1 MRHSRSANAKKF
13 LKLTLAL
20 YTFLLIGIFSL
31 ISTTLIHKESD
42 KVEAQTSCTT
52 AAECYGLVCE
62 WPDATYCTYGDARYT
77 TGSEPGSCICLRG
90 SDQPAS
96 NNGCVVNPPTTCAST
111 LAGCPTGW
119 EDCGTSNQRAGDAG
133 CVRMDSISCQE
144 RCPTCQNPSY
154 LYRYCRQVV
163 TPPPPPQNPFCGDGI
178 CNATGEYCER
188 SAPGSN
194 TFVSCS
200 NGQPVGSCRGVENNQ
215 PVTAATC
222 NYCGDGIRQP
232 VEECDY
238 AVDSNCNL
246 NCTTQAQ
253 LEEGISIDKRVLE
266 DRVYQIGEIVRFN
279 IRITNTGQTT
289 LTSVRFRDTWDPTYL
304 RFVGGSARASS
315 GPTIDNIVPVLSSQS
330 NNQIIINDVTDTV
343 LGNLAPGQYFE
354 FTLSFTA
361 LAPTPNYNPETCNFA
376 FTSTPTL
383 PEISDSDCV
392 PIQNRDTDI

>member
-31 ISTTLIHKESD
+31 ISTTLIYKESD
-42 KVEAQTSCTT
+42 KVEAQVSCTNET
-52 AAECYGLVCE
+52 ACYGLVCE
-62 WPDATYCTYGDARYT
+62 WPDATYCTYGDPIRNPDGGA
-77 TGSEPGSCICLRG
+77 GSCICLRG
-90 SDQPAS
+90 EDQPAS
-96 NNGCVVNPPTTCAST
+96 NNGCVVNPPTTCAAT
-111 LAGCPTGW
+111 LPGCPAGW
-119 EDCGTSNQRAGDAG
+119 ENCGTSNQRAGDAG
-133 CVRMDSISCQE
+133 CVRMDNISCQE

-163 TPPPPPQNPFCGDGI
+163 TPPPPPAPFCGDGI

-188 SAPGSN
+188 SAPGAN

-200 NGQPVGSCRGVENNQ
+200 NGQPVGSCRGIEANQ

-232 VEECDY
+232 IEECDY
-238 AVDSNCNL
+238 AVDPNCNL

-253 LEEGISIDKRVLE
+253 LEEGIAIDKRVLE
-266 DRVYQIGEIVRFN
+266 DRVYQIGEIIRFN

-289 LTSVRFRDTWDPTYL
+289 FTAVRFRDTWDPTYL
-304 RFVGGSARASS
+304 RFVGGNARISTGATLDSILPYLTS
-315 GPTIDNIVPVLSSQS
+315 QTNNEIV
-330 NNQIIINDVTDTV
+330 INDVTDTP
-343 LGNLAPGQYFE
+343 LGNLAPGQFFE

-383 PEISDSDCV
+383 PEVSDNDCI
-392 PIQNRDTDI
+392 PIQNRNTDI